1 MYYGRRWLRNTGGIK
16 MAATKDMTAGNPAKL
31 MFGFALPLILGNIFQ
46 QFYTIVD
53 TIIVGQGVGMQALA
67 SIGAADWLNW
77 LFLWMAAGLTQGF
90 SILFAQHYG
99 AKDEKALHQSIGNA
113 VLLTFAAAVLFT
125 VAGELVAVPMLTLLK
140 TPKDIFAGSLTY
152 LRVMIGGLFVI
163 LSYNLEASLLRA
175 LGDGR
180 SPLIAMVVASC
191 TNIGLDLL
199 FVMKFHWGIAGA
211 AAATVIAQGVS
222 SIYCFAVLCRIPFLQ
237 LKCQDFAADS
247 RLVKKLLR
255 LGMPIMFQDAI
266 ISIGGMVLQSVI
278 NGFGVLFVAGFTAT
292 NKLYG
297 ILETAAI
304 SYGYAISTFVAQ
316 NKGAGNYKRIKSG
329 MGKGAAMAFG
339 TSLLISCLMFFWGRN
354 ILSLFISADES
365 QAEQVL
371 RIAHH
376 YLMIMSTFLM
386 ILYALHTYRSALQGM
401 GDTVIPM
408 VSGMVEFSMRV
419 SAALLLPHLVG
430 QEGIFYA
437 EILAWSGAC
446 VLLVTTYYKRAAAFK
461 I

>member
-1 MYYGRRWLRNTGGIK
+1 M
-16 MAATKDMTAGNPAKL
+16 
-31 MFGFALPLILGNIFQ
+31 
-46 QFYTIVD
+46 
-53 TIIVGQGVGMQALA
+53 
-67 SIGAADWLNW
+67 
-77 LFLWMAAGLTQGF
+77 TQGF

-99 AKDEKALHQSIGNA
+99 GKDEKSLHKSIGNA
-113 VLLTFAAAVLFT
+113 VILTIGAAVVLT
-125 VAGELVAVPMLTLLK
+125 AAGELAASPMLALLK
-140 TPKDIFAGSLTY
+140 TPEDIVAGSLTY
-152 LRVMIGGLFVI
+152 LRVMIGGLTVI
-163 LSYNLEASLLRA
+163 MFYNLEAALLRA

-180 SPLIAMVVASC
+180 SPLTAMVIASC

-199 FVMKFHWGIAGA
+199 FVMGFHLGIAGA
-211 AAATVIAQGVS
+211 AAATLIAQGIS
-222 SIYCFAVLCRIPFLQ
+222 CIYCFVVLRRVSFLK
-237 LKCQDFAADS
+237 LKRQDFAIDISLAK
-247 RLVKKLLR
+247 RLLM
-255 LGMPIMFQDAI
+255 LGMPVMFQDAI

-316 NKGAGNYKRIKSG
+316 NKGAGNYKRIKAG
-329 MGKGAAMAFG
+329 MRRGIAMAFA
-339 TSLLISCLMFFWGRN
+339 TSVLISVLMFLWGKD
-354 ILSLFISADES
+354 ILSLFISAEEA

-371 RIAHH
+371 QIAHH
-376 YLMIMSTFLM
+376 YLMIMSTFLI

-408 VSGMVEFSMRV
+408 VSGMVEFLMRV
-419 SAALLLPHLVG
+419 SAAIFLPRFIG

-446 VLLVTTYYKRAAAFK
+446 VLLVTVYYKRIAFFK
-461 I
+461 GPGGRDASIGSDQDGTGNPLFTSQES

>member
-1 MYYGRRWLRNTGGIK
+1 
-16 MAATKDMTAGNPAKL
+16 MAATKDMTTGAPAKL
-31 MFGFALPLILGNIFQ
+31 LFGFSLPLMLGNVFQ

-77 LFLWMAAGLTQGF
+77 LFLWMACGMTQGF
-90 SILFAQHYG
+90 SILFAQNFG
-99 AKDEKALHQSIGNA
+99 GKDEKSLHKSIGNA
-113 VLLTFAAAVLFT
+113 VILTIGAAIVLTT
-125 VAGELVAVPMLTLLK
+125 VGELAASPMLALLK
-140 TPKDIFAGSLTY
+140 TPDDILAGSLTY
-152 LRVMIGGLFVI
+152 LRIMIGGLTVI
-163 LSYNLEASLLRA
+163 MFYNLEASLLRA

-180 SPLIAMVVASC
+180 SPLTAMVIASC
-191 TNIGLDLL
+191 TNIALDLL
-199 FVMKFHWGIAGA
+199 FVMGFHLGIAGA
-211 AAATVIAQGVS
+211 AVATLIAQGVS
-222 SIYCFAVLCRIPFLQ
+222 CIYCFVVLCRISFLK
-237 LKCQDFAADS
+237 LKRQDFAIDIPLAK
-247 RLVKKLLR
+247 RLLR
-255 LGMPIMFQDAI
+255 LGMPVMFQDAI

-316 NKGAGNYKRIKSG
+316 NKGAGNHKRIKAG
-329 MGKGAAMAFG
+329 MRKGIAMAFS
-339 TSLLISCLMFFWGRN
+339 TSVLISVLMFIWGKD
-354 ILSLFISADES
+354 ILTLFISAAEA

-371 RIAHH
+371 QIAHH

-401 GDTVIPM
+401 GDTVMPM
-408 VSGMVEFSMRV
+408 VSGMVEFVMRV
-419 SAALLLPHLVG
+419 SAAIFLPRLIG

-437 EILAWSGAC
+437 EVLAWSGAC
-446 VLLVTTYYKRAAAFK
+446 VLLVTVYYKRIASLKA
-461 I
+461 

>member
-1 MYYGRRWLRNTGGIK
+1 
-16 MAATKDMTAGNPAKL
+16 MAATKDMTTGAPAKL
-31 MFGFALPLILGNIFQ
+31 LFGFSLPLMLGNVFQ

-77 LFLWMAAGLTQGF
+77 LFLWMAAGMTQGF

-99 AKDEKALHQSIGNA
+99 GKDEKSLHKSIGNA
-113 VLLTFAAAVLFT
+113 VILTIGAAVVLT
-125 VAGELVAVPMLTLLK
+125 AAGELAASPMLALLK
-140 TPKDIFAGSLTY
+140 TPEDIVAGSLTY
-152 LRVMIGGLFVI
+152 LRVMIGGLTVI
-163 LSYNLEASLLRA
+163 MFYNLEAALLRA

-180 SPLIAMVVASC
+180 SPLTAMVIASC

-199 FVMKFHWGIAGA
+199 FVMGFHLGIAGA
-211 AAATVIAQGVS
+211 AAATLIAQGIS
-222 SIYCFAVLCRIPFLQ
+222 CIYCFVVLRRVSFLK
-237 LKCQDFAADS
+237 LKRQDFAIDISLAK
-247 RLVKKLLR
+247 RLLR
-255 LGMPIMFQDAI
+255 LGMPVMFQDAI

-316 NKGAGNYKRIKSG
+316 NKGAGNDKRIKAG
-329 MGKGAAMAFG
+329 MRKGITMAFA
-339 TSLLISCLMFFWGRN
+339 TSVLISVLMFLWGN
-354 ILSLFISADES
+354 DILSLFISSEEV
-365 QAEQVL
+365 QAEQEVL
-371 RIAHH
+371 QIAHH
-376 YLMIMSTFLM
+376 YLMVMSTFLI

-408 VSGMVEFSMRV
+408 VSGMVEFVMRV
-419 SAALLLPHLVG
+419 SAAIFLPRFIG

-446 VLLVTTYYKRAAAFK
+446 VLLVTVYYKK
-461 I
+461 IALVTLT

>member
-1 MYYGRRWLRNTGGIK
+1 MEK
-16 MAATKDMTAGNPAKL
+16 MAATKDMTTGNPTRL
-31 MFGFALPLILGNIFQ
+31 LFGFSLPLMLGNIFQ

-77 LFLWMAAGLTQGF
+77 LFLWMAAGMTQGF
-90 SILFAQHYG
+90 SILFAQYYG
-99 AKDEKALHQSIGNA
+99 GKDDKSLHKSIGNA
-113 VLLTFAAAVLFT
+113 VILTIGTALTLTVTGELAAA
-125 VAGELVAVPMLTLLK
+125 PMLMLLK
-140 TPKDIFAGSLTY
+140 TPEDIVAGSLTY
-152 LRVMIGGLFVI
+152 LRVMIGGLTVI
-163 LSYNLEASLLRA
+163 MFYNLEASLLRA

-180 SPLIAMVVASC
+180 SPLTAMVIASC

-199 FVMKFHWGIAGA
+199 FVMGFHWGIAGA
-211 AAATVIAQGVS
+211 AAATLIAQGIS
-222 SIYCFAVLCRIPFLQ
+222 CIYCFIILRRISFLK
-237 LKCQDFAADS
+237 LKRHDFEMDIS
-247 RLVKKLLR
+247 LDKKLLR
-255 LGMPIMFQDAI
+255 LGTPVMFQDAI
-266 ISIGGMVLQSVI
+266 IGIGGMVLQSVI

-316 NKGAGNYKRIKSG
+316 NKGAGNDKRIKEGMRKGIVMAFATSVLISVLMFL
-329 MGKGAAMAFG
+329 MGK
-339 TSLLISCLMFFWGRN
+339 N
-354 ILSLFISADES
+354 ILSLFISAEEV

-371 RIAHH
+371 QIAHH
-376 YLMIMSTFLM
+376 YLMVMSTFLI

-408 VSGMVEFSMRV
+408 VSGMVEFAMRV
-419 SAALLLPHLVG
+419 SAAIFLPQFIG

-437 EILAWSGAC
+437 EILAWSGSC
-446 VLLVTTYYKRAAAFK
+446 VLLVTVYYKR
-461 I
+461 ITL

>member
-1 MYYGRRWLRNTGGIK
+1 
-16 MAATKDMTAGNPAKL
+16 MAATKDMTTGEPAKL
-31 MFGFALPLILGNIFQ
+31 LFGFSLPLMLGNVFQ

-77 LFLWMAAGLTQGF
+77 LFLWMAAGMTQGF

-99 AKDEKALHQSIGNA
+99 GKDEKSLHKSIGNA
-113 VLLTFAAAVLFT
+113 VILTIGAAAVLT
-125 VAGELVAVPMLTLLK
+125 VVGELVAPVMLAVLK
-140 TPKDIFAGSLTY
+140 TPKDIVAGSLTY
-152 LRVMIGGLFVI
+152 LRIMIGGLTVI
-163 LSYNLEASLLRA
+163 MFYNLEASLLRA

-180 SPLIAMVVASC
+180 SPLIAMVIASC

-199 FVMKFHWGIAGA
+199 FVMGFHLGIAGA
-211 AAATVIAQGVS
+211 AVATLIAQGIS
-222 SIYCFAVLCRIPFLQ
+222 CIYCFIVLSKISFLK
-237 LKCQDFAADS
+237 LKRQSFAMDIGLAK
-247 RLVKKLLR
+247 RLLR
-255 LGMPIMFQDAI
+255 LGIPVMFQDAI
-266 ISIGGMVLQSVI
+266 ISVGGMVLQSVI
-278 NGFGVLFVAGFTAT
+278 NGFGVLYVAGFTAT

-316 NKGAGNYKRIKSG
+316 NKGAGNNKRIKLG
-329 MGKGAAMAFG
+329 MGKGIAMAFA
-339 TSLLISCLMFFWGRN
+339 TSVLISALMFLWGKD
-354 ILSLFISADES
+354 ILSLFISAEEV

-371 RIAHH
+371 QIAHH
-376 YLMIMSTFLM
+376 YLMIMSTFLI

-408 VSGMVEFSMRV
+408 VSGMVEFIMRV
-419 SAALLLPHLVG
+419 SAAIFLPRLIG

-446 VLLVTTYYKRAAAFK
+446 VLLVTVYYKRTACFK
-461 I
+461 T

>member
-1 MYYGRRWLRNTGGIK
+1 
-16 MAATKDMTAGNPAKL
+16 MAATKDMTTGNPTRL
-31 MFGFALPLILGNIFQ
+31 LFGFSLPLMLGNVFQ

-53 TIIVGQGVGMQALA
+53 TIIVGQGVGMHALA

-77 LFLWMAAGLTQGF
+77 LFLWMAAGMTQGF
-90 SILFAQHYG
+90 SILFAQYYG
-99 AKDEKALHQSIGNA
+99 GKDDKSLHKSIGNA
-113 VLLTFAAAVLFT
+113 VIFTIGTALTLTVTGQLAAS
-125 VAGELVAVPMLTLLK
+125 PMLMLLK
-140 TPKDIFAGSLTY
+140 TPEDIVTGSLTY
-152 LRVMIGGLFVI
+152 LRVMIGGLTVI
-163 LSYNLEASLLRA
+163 MFYNLEASLLRA

-180 SPLIAMVVASC
+180 SPLTAMVIASC

-199 FVMKFHWGIAGA
+199 FVMGFHWGIAGA
-211 AAATVIAQGVS
+211 AAATLIAQGIS
-222 SIYCFAVLCRIPFLQ
+222 CIYCFIILRRISFLK
-237 LKCQDFAADS
+237 LKRHDFVMDIS
-247 RLVKKLLR
+247 LDKKLLR
-255 LGMPIMFQDAI
+255 LGTPVMFQDAI

-297 ILETAAI
+297 LLETAAI

-316 NKGAGNYKRIKSG
+316 NKGAGNDKRIKEG
-329 MGKGAAMAFG
+329 MRKGIEMAFA
-339 TSLLISCLMFFWGRN
+339 TSVLISVLMFLRGKN
-354 ILSLFISADES
+354 ILSLFISAEEV

-371 RIAHH
+371 QIAHH
-376 YLMIMSTFLM
+376 YLMVMSTFLI

-408 VSGMVEFSMRV
+408 VSGMVELVMRV
-419 SAALLLPHLVG
+419 SAAIFLPQFIG

-446 VLLVTTYYKRAAAFK
+446 VLLVTVYYKR
-461 I
+461 ITL

>member
-1 MYYGRRWLRNTGGIK
+1 
-16 MAATKDMTAGNPAKL
+16 MAATKDMTTGEPAKL
-31 MFGFALPLILGNIFQ
+31 LFGFSLPLMLGNVFQ

-77 LFLWMAAGLTQGF
+77 LFLWMAAGMTQGF

-99 AKDEKALHQSIGNA
+99 GKDEKSLHKSIGNA
-113 VLLTFAAAVLFT
+113 VILTIGTAAVLT
-125 VAGELVAVPMLTLLK
+125 AVGELVAPVMLAVLK
-140 TPKDIFAGSLTY
+140 TPKDIVAGSLTY
-152 LRVMIGGLFVI
+152 LRIMIGGLTVI
-163 LSYNLEASLLRA
+163 MFYNLEASLLRA

-180 SPLIAMVVASC
+180 SPLIAMVIASC

-199 FVMKFHWGIAGA
+199 FVMGFHLGIAGA
-211 AAATVIAQGVS
+211 AVATLIAQGIS
-222 SIYCFAVLCRIPFLQ
+222 CIYCFIVLSKISFLK
-237 LKCQDFAADS
+237 LKRQSFAMDIGLAK
-247 RLVKKLLR
+247 RLLR
-255 LGMPIMFQDAI
+255 LGIPVMFQDAI
-266 ISIGGMVLQSVI
+266 ISVGGMVLQSVI
-278 NGFGVLFVAGFTAT
+278 NGFGVLYVAGFTAT

-316 NKGAGNYKRIKSG
+316 NKGAGNDKRIKLG
-329 MGKGAAMAFG
+329 MGKGIAMAFA
-339 TSLLISCLMFFWGRN
+339 TSVLISALMFLWGKD
-354 ILSLFISADES
+354 ILSLFISAEEV

-371 RIAHH
+371 QIAHH
-376 YLMIMSTFLM
+376 YLMIMSTFLI

-408 VSGMVEFSMRV
+408 VSGMVEFIMRV
-419 SAALLLPHLVG
+419 SAAIFLPRLIG

-446 VLLVTTYYKRAAAFK
+446 VLLVTVYYKRTACFK
-461 I
+461 T

>member
-1 MYYGRRWLRNTGGIK
+1 
-16 MAATKDMTAGNPAKL
+16 MAATKDMTTGEPAKL
-31 MFGFALPLILGNIFQ
+31 LFGFSLPLMLGNVFQ

-67 SIGAADWLNW
+67 SIGAANWLNW
-77 LFLWMAAGLTQGF
+77 LFLWMAAGMTQGF

-99 AKDEKALHQSIGNA
+99 GKDEKSLHKSIGNA
-113 VLLTFAAAVLFT
+113 VILTIGAAAVLT
-125 VAGELVAVPMLTLLK
+125 AVGELVAPVMLAVLK
-140 TPKDIFAGSLTY
+140 TPKDIVAGSLTY
-152 LRVMIGGLFVI
+152 LRIMIGGLTVI
-163 LSYNLEASLLRA
+163 MFYNLEASLLRA

-180 SPLIAMVVASC
+180 SPLIAMVIASC

-199 FVMKFHWGIAGA
+199 FVMGFHLGIAGA
-211 AAATVIAQGVS
+211 AVAMLIAQGIS
-222 SIYCFAVLCRIPFLQ
+222 CIYCFIVLSKISFLK
-237 LKCQDFAADS
+237 LKRQSFAMDIGLAK
-247 RLVKKLLR
+247 RLLR
-255 LGMPIMFQDAI
+255 LGIPVMFQDAI
-266 ISIGGMVLQSVI
+266 ISVGGMVLQSVI
-278 NGFGVLFVAGFTAT
+278 NGFGVLYVAGFTAT

-316 NKGAGNYKRIKSG
+316 NKGAGNNKRIKLG
-329 MGKGAAMAFG
+329 MGKGIAMAFA
-339 TSLLISCLMFFWGRN
+339 TSVLISALMFLWGKD
-354 ILSLFISADES
+354 ILSLFISAEEV

-371 RIAHH
+371 QIAHH
-376 YLMIMSTFLM
+376 YLMIMSTFLI

-408 VSGMVEFSMRV
+408 VSGMVEFIMRV
-419 SAALLLPHLVG
+419 SAAIFLPRLIG

-446 VLLVTTYYKRAAAFK
+446 VLLVTVYYKRTACFK
-461 I
+461 T

>member
-1 MYYGRRWLRNTGGIK
+1 
-16 MAATKDMTAGNPAKL
+16 MAATKDMTTGEPAKL
-31 MFGFALPLILGNIFQ
+31 LFGFSLPLMLGNVFQ

-77 LFLWMAAGLTQGF
+77 LFLWMAAGMTQGF

-99 AKDEKALHQSIGNA
+99 GKDEKSLHKSIGNA
-113 VLLTFAAAVLFT
+113 VILTIGAAAVLT
-125 VAGELVAVPMLTLLK
+125 AVGELVAPVMLAVLK
-140 TPKDIFAGSLTY
+140 TPKDIVAGSLTY
-152 LRVMIGGLFVI
+152 LRIMIGGLTVI
-163 LSYNLEASLLRA
+163 MFYNLEASLLRA

-180 SPLIAMVVASC
+180 SPLIAMVIASC

-199 FVMKFHWGIAGA
+199 FVMGFHLGIAGA
-211 AAATVIAQGVS
+211 AVATLIAQGIS
-222 SIYCFAVLCRIPFLQ
+222 CIYCFIVLSKISFLK
-237 LKCQDFAADS
+237 LKRQSFAMDIGLAK
-247 RLVKKLLR
+247 RLLR
-255 LGMPIMFQDAI
+255 LGIPVMFQDAI
-266 ISIGGMVLQSVI
+266 ISVGGMVLQSVI

-316 NKGAGNYKRIKSG
+316 NKGAGNNKRIKLG
-329 MGKGAAMAFG
+329 MGKGVAMAFA
-339 TSLLISCLMFFWGRN
+339 TSVLISALMFLWGKD
-354 ILSLFISADES
+354 ILSLFISAEEV

-371 RIAHH
+371 QIAHH
-376 YLMIMSTFLM
+376 YLMIMSTFLI

-408 VSGMVEFSMRV
+408 VSGMVEFIMRV
-419 SAALLLPHLVG
+419 SAAIFLPRLIG

-446 VLLVTTYYKRAAAFK
+446 VLLVTVYYKRTACFK
-461 I
+461 T